1 MLRSCRVALVSRCAR
16 AHQPQFVF
24 FVKLLPIVPV
34 YEEGKRPKAGRGR
47 NTFELAHLKVLQ
59 IKLLLLMI
67 LLLLFLFGAIVG
79 SFLNVCIYRLP
90 RHESVSHPPSH
101 CPNCNTRLAAL
112 DMVPIASQVILGSK
126 CRYCGQKFSWRY
138 AGIEALT
145 GFLFLLAG
153 TQYVRFSGG
162 FGAPFVGDLGQLAR
176 DLVFMATLVVI
187 FWVDFDTRFVQLE
200 ATLLLGLSA
209 VTLDAWR
216 LYHDPLDAGHLVWT
230 DGGLFAP
237 LLPSPVPQS
246 LLAGVAAASFLW
258 VLRAFFSW
266 IYGREAMGLGDVFI
280 VAAIAMHLG
289 WHATLVTFFFLAAV
303 LGAFIGS
310 VFQIPRTVR
319 AYRWAKARAKRYG
332 TATLAP
338 AIARHSFRKSLMP
351 FGPMLAIGAVAAL
364 LFGAQLNDAYLGLF
378 QTPPTTPMPPALPVV
393 RVPVAPSSPQV
404 RGF

>member
-1 MLRSCRVALVSRCAR
+1 
-16 AHQPQFVF
+16 
-24 FVKLLPIVPV
+24 
-34 YEEGKRPKAGRGR
+34 
-47 NTFELAHLKVLQ
+47 
-59 IKLLLLMI
+59 MI
-67 LLLLFLFGAIVG
+67 LLLLFILGAIVG

-101 CPNCNTRLAAL
+101 CPNCNTRLRSL
-112 DMVPIASQVILGSK
+112 DMVPILSQVVLGSK

-145 GFLFLLAG
+145 GVLFLLAG
-153 TQYVRFSGG
+153 TQYVNLSGG
-162 FGAPFVGDLGQLAR
+162 FGAPFVGDVGQLAR

-209 VTLDAWR
+209 LALDVW
-216 LYHDPLDAGHLVWT
+216 HLHNSQGAAVWT

-237 LLPSPVPQS
+237 LLPSPLPQS
-246 LLAGVAAASFLW
+246 LLAGVVAAGFLW
-258 VLRAFFSW
+258 VLRAVFSW

-303 LGAFIGS
+303 LGAVIGS
-310 VFQIPRTVR
+310 LFQIPRTIR
-319 AYRWAKARAKRYG
+319 AYRWAKQRAIRYGGPNVARAM
-332 TATLAP
+332 
-338 AIARHSFRKSLMP
+338 ARHSFRKSLMP

-364 LFGAQLNDAYLGLF
+364 LYGAQLNDAYLGLF
-378 QTPPTTPMPPALPVV
+378 QTPPGATALPSAAPAAPPVV
-393 RVPVAPSSPQV
+393 RVAPSSPQV

>member
-1 MLRSCRVALVSRCAR
+1 
-16 AHQPQFVF
+16 
-24 FVKLLPIVPV
+24 
-34 YEEGKRPKAGRGR
+34 
-47 NTFELAHLKVLQ
+47 
-59 IKLLLLMI
+59 MI
-67 LLLLFLFGAIVG
+67 LLLLFILGAIVG

-101 CPNCNTRLAAL
+101 CPNCDTRLGPL
-112 DMVPIASQVILGSK
+112 DLIPIVSQVALGGK

-153 TQYVRFSGG
+153 TQYVPLAEG
-162 FGAPFVGDLGQLAR
+162 FGAPFVGDVGQLAR

-209 VTLDAWR
+209 VALDGWH
-216 LYHDPLDAGHLVWT
+216 LWNDPFDTRGLVWT
-230 DGGLFAP
+230 DGGLFAA

-246 LLAGVAAASFLW
+246 LLAGVAAATFLW
-258 VLRAFFSW
+258 VLRAVFSW
-266 IYGREAMGLGDVFI
+266 IYRREAMGLGDVFI

-303 LGAFIGS
+303 LGAIIGS
-310 VFQIPRTVR
+310 LFQIPRTVR
-319 AYRWAKARAKRYG
+319 SYRWAKERSRRSGKPSFA
-332 TATLAP
+332 LAQ
-338 AIARHSFRKSLMP
+338 ARHSFRKSLMP

-364 LFGAQLNDAYLGLF
+364 LYGARLNAAYVGLF
-378 QTPPTTPMPPALPVV
+378 QMPPTAPLPASSTTGASSTA
-393 RVPVAPSSPQV
+393 PVAPLMPSTASSSPQV

>member
-1 MLRSCRVALVSRCAR
+1 
-16 AHQPQFVF
+16 
-24 FVKLLPIVPV
+24 
-34 YEEGKRPKAGRGR
+34 
-47 NTFELAHLKVLQ
+47 
-59 IKLLLLMI
+59 
-67 LLLLFLFGAIVG
+67 
-79 SFLNVCIYRLP
+79 
-90 RHESVSHPPSH
+90 
-101 CPNCNTRLAAL
+101 
-112 DMVPIASQVILGSK
+112 
-126 CRYCGQKFSWRY
+126 
-138 AGIEALT
+138 
-145 GFLFLLAG
+145 
-153 TQYVRFSGG
+153 
-162 FGAPFVGDLGQLAR
+162 
-176 DLVFMATLVVI
+176 VI

-209 VTLDAWR
+209 VALDAWR

-319 AYRWAKARAKRYG
+319 AYRWAKARSKRYG
-332 TATLAP
+332 TPALAP

-364 LFGAQLNDAYLGLF
+364 LYGAQLNDAYLGLF
-378 QTPPTTPMPPALPVV
+378 QTPPTTPVPAPPPVIPA
-393 RVPVAPSSPQV
+393 PVAPSSPQV

>member
-1 MLRSCRVALVSRCAR
+1 
-16 AHQPQFVF
+16 
-24 FVKLLPIVPV
+24 
-34 YEEGKRPKAGRGR
+34 
-47 NTFELAHLKVLQ
+47 
-59 IKLLLLMI
+59 MI
-67 LLLLFLFGAIVG
+67 LLLLFVLGAIVG

-101 CPNCNTRLAAL
+101 CPNCNTRLRPL
-112 DMVPIASQVILGSK
+112 DMVPILSQVVLGSK

-153 TQYVRFSGG
+153 TQYVDLHSG
-162 FGAPFVGDLGQLAR
+162 FGAPFVGDVGQLAR

-209 VTLDAWR
+209 VALDVWR
-216 LYHDPLDAGHLVWT
+216 LYNGRGDAVWT
-230 DGGLFAP
+230 DGGLFAF
-237 LLPSPVPQS
+237 LLPSPLPQS
-246 LLAGVAAASFLW
+246 LLAGVAAALFLW
-258 VLRAFFSW
+258 VLRAVFSW

-303 LGAFIGS
+303 LGAVIG
-310 VFQIPRTVR
+310 VLFQIPRTVR
-319 AYRWAKARAKRYG
+319 AYRWAKERARRYGKPTLARAM
-332 TATLAP
+332 
-338 AIARHSFRKSLMP
+338 ARHSFRKSLMP

-364 LFGAQLNDAYLGLF
+364 LYGAQLNNAYLGLF
-378 QTPPTTPMPPALPVV
+378 QVPASGPTLPPTA
-393 RVPVAPSSPQV
+393 PVAPLTSPVVPSSP
-404 RGF
+404 

>member
-1 MLRSCRVALVSRCAR
+1 
-16 AHQPQFVF
+16 
-24 FVKLLPIVPV
+24 
-34 YEEGKRPKAGRGR
+34 
-47 NTFELAHLKVLQ
+47 
-59 IKLLLLMI
+59 MI
-67 LLLLFLFGAIVG
+67 LLMLFILGAIVG

-101 CPNCNTRLAAL
+101 CPNCNTRLSAL
-112 DMVPIASQVILGSK
+112 DMVPIASQVMLGGK

-153 TQYVRFSGG
+153 TQYIQLSGG
-162 FGAPFVGDLGQLAR
+162 FVAPFVGDLGQLAR

-209 VTLDAWR
+209 IVLDAWR
-216 LYHDPLDAGHLVWT
+216 LYNDPLDAGKLVWT
-230 DGGLFAP
+230 NGGLFAP
-237 LLPSPVPQS
+237 LVPSPVPQS
-246 LLAGVAAASFLW
+246 LLAGVAAATFLW
-258 VLRAFFSW
+258 LLRAFFSW

-319 AYRWAKARAKRYG
+319 AYRWAKARSRRYG

-364 LFGAQLNDAYLGLF
+364 LYGAQLNEAYLGLF
-378 QTPPTTPMPPALPVV
+378 QPLPPTPASATPAL
-393 RVPVAPSSPQV
+393 VAPSSPQV